1 MKVGDLVKC
10 KYHEYSGV
18 GVVTK
23 VNERDLSFYKSH
35 TYWVYF
41 STISK
46 TQWCQDFELE
56 VISESR

>member
-1 MKVGDLVKC
+1 MKVGNLVKC
-10 KYHEYSGV
+10 VINDYPHL

-23 VNERDLSFYKSH
+23 VNERDLSLYKSH

-56 VISESR
+56 MISESR